1 MRIEI
6 FKDDQRQWVKE
17 DRLQRFLDQGWQTAQ
32 SVPKKVSL
40 TRTVKPVIV
49 RAEAE
54 VKREE
59 IPQEEAPQIT
69 MPTEPEGE

>member
-6 FKDDQRQWVKE
+6 FKDEMTQWVKP

-32 SVPKKVSL
+32 SAPKKVSL
-40 TRTVKPVIV
+40 SRAVKPLIV
-49 RAEAE
+49 KVEAE
-54 VKREE
+54 VVKEE
-59 IPQEEAPQIT
+59 VPKEEAPQIT

>member
-6 FKDDQRQWVKE
+6 FKDDSRQFVKE

-32 SVPKKVSL
+32 SAPKKVSPSKSI
-40 TRTVKPVIV
+40 KPLIV

-54 VKREE
+54 VVKEE
-59 IPQEEAPQIT
+59 VPKEEAPQIT

>member
-6 FKDDQRQWVKE
+6 FKDDVRQWVKE

-32 SVPKKVSL
+32 SAPKKVSL
-40 TRTVKPVIV
+40 SKSVKPLIV

-54 VKREE
+54 VVKEE
-59 IPQEEAPQIT
+59 VPKEEAPQIT